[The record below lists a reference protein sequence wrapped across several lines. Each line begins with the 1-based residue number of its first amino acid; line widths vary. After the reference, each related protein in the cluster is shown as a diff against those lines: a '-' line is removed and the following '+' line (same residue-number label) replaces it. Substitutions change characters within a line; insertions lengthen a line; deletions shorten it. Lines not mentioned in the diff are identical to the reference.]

1 MAKNDY
7 ADSGL
12 IDTSVG
18 GSAAVNNVMEA
29 AFKGADV
36 VNAEAVAEEVDEVEG
51 VEPKKAEE
59 AEPAP
64 DLEYELGLARAEVED
79 WKDKHLRLQ
88 AEWNTY
94 RRRMAEQREQEK
106 AVATAKLVE
115 SLLPVVDDFERTVA
129 YAEEHGSENL
139 LGGVQA
145 VHAKLM
151 DVLTKDGVEVV
162 DPQGEAFDALEH
174 QAVGTVE
181 DDSVPDETVAQV
193 YQKGYKMG
201 GKVLRPA
208 MVTVTT
214 GGPKRPKDEK
224 ED

>member
-18 GSAAVNNVMEA
+18 GTSAVSEVMEA
-29 AFKGADV
+29 AYKGADV
-36 VNAEAVAEEVDEVEG
+36 VNVEHVAEEVDEVEG
-51 VEPKKAEE
+51 VEPAKAEE
-59 AEPAP
+59 AEPTP
-64 DLEYELGLARAEVED
+64 NLEYELGLARAEVEE

-94 RRRMAEQREQEK
+94 RRRMNEQREQEK
-106 AVATAKLVE
+106 ALAAQSLVE
-115 SLLPVVDDFERTVA
+115 SILPVMDDFERTIS

-145 VHAKLM
+145 VHAKLVN
-151 DVLTKDGVEVV
+151 VLQAGGVEAI
-162 DPQGEAFDALEH
+162 DPKGEAFDALAA

-181 DDSVPDETVAQV
+181 DETVPDETVAEV

-201 GKVLRPA
+201 GKVIRPA
-208 MVTVTT
+208 MVTVTI
-214 GGPKRPKDEK
+214 GGPKRPKDSE
-224 ED
+224 EE